1 MEDTSACFV
10 GIDVAKAKLDIHIHP
25 TNESFVVSRDAAGL
39 SELVG
44 RLRDAKP
51 SLVVL
56 EATGGL
62 ETVVISRLGLAKL
75 PVVAINPRQMRDFAR
90 ATGQLAKTDRLDAR
104 LIALFA
110 ARIQPEVRPLPD
122 QDALLLGELLARR
135 EQLIGMITA
144 ENNRRQQLSARRLVR
159 QVDQHVLWLQKQL
172 SGIEADLD
180 GAIRATPLWRDTVTL
195 LTSVP
200 GVGAAVART
209 LLIELPE
216 LGHLTRRK
224 IAALAGLAPLA
235 RDSGTVRGRR
245 AIRGGR
251 STVRA
256 KLFMAAW
263 VGCRHNP
270 ALRTAYDRLIA
281 AGKPRKVALVACMR
295 KLLTI
300 LNAIVRSQTPWHS
313 NANPALS

>member
-1 MEDTSACFV
+1 M
-10 GIDVAKAKLDIHIHP
+10 
-25 TNESFVVSRDAAGL
+25 
-39 SELVG
+39 
-44 RLRDAKP
+44 
-51 SLVVL
+51 
-56 EATGGL
+56 
-62 ETVVISRLGLAKL
+62 
-75 PVVAINPRQMRDFAR
+75 
-90 ATGQLAKTDRLDAR
+90 
-104 LIALFA
+104 
-110 ARIQPEVRPLPD
+110 PD

-300 LNAIVRSQTPWHS
+300 LNAIVGTATPIQH
-313 NANPALS
+313 

>member
-1 MEDTSACFV
+1 MEDTTQRFV
-10 GIDVAKAKLDIHIHP
+10 GIDVAKAKLDIHVHP
-25 TNESFVVSRDAAGL
+25 TGETFCVPRSAEGL
-39 SELVG
+39 AQLTD
-44 RLRDAKP
+44 RLRALNP
-51 SLVVL
+51 ALIVL

-62 ETVVISRLGLAKL
+62 ETVVVSTLGVANL
-75 PVVAINPRQMRDFAR
+75 PVVAINPRQMRNFAR
-90 ATGQLAKTDRLDAR
+90 AAGTLAKTDALDAR

-110 ARIQPEVRPLPD
+110 ARMQPDLRPLPS
-122 QDALLLGELLARR
+122 QDAVLLGGLLARR

-144 ENNRRQQLSARRLVR
+144 ESNRRQQLSAPALVR
-159 QVDQHVLWLQKQL
+159 QVGAHVLWLQKRL
-172 SGIEADLD
+172 SDIEAELD
-180 GAIRATPLWRDTVTL
+180 AAIRASPLWRDTAAL

-200 GVGAAVART
+200 GVGDAVART

-216 LGHLTRRK
+216 LGQLTRRK

-235 RDSGTVRGRR
+235 RDSGTLRGAR

-251 STVRA
+251 SQVRA

-263 VGCRHNP
+263 VGRRHNP
-270 ALRTAYDRLIA
+270 VLRAAYERLIA

-300 LNAIVRSQTPWHS
+300 LNAIVRTRAPWQNNDSQ
-313 NANPALS
+313 ALT